1 MKIRTNIALSD
12 SGFLFDPA
20 TGDSF
25 SLNPIGLEILRMLKA
40 GKDKSEIIPYLL
52 ETYQTDEATVEKD
65 YYDFIRMLQQF
76 HLAET
81 DEQTEA

>member
-1 MKIRTNIALSD
+1 MKIRNNIAVSD

-40 GKDKSEIIPYLL
+40 GKDQEAIIRYLL
-52 ETYQTDEATVEKD
+52 ENYQTDEVTVEKD

-76 HLAET
+76 HL
-81 DEQTEA
+81 TEEA

>member
-1 MKIRTNIALSD
+1 MKIRNNIAVSD

-40 GKDKSEIIPYLL
+40 DKDQEAIIGYLL
-52 ETYQTDEATVEKD
+52 DNYQTDETTAEKD

-76 HLAET
+76 HL
-81 DEQTEA
+81 TEEV

>member
-1 MKIRTNIALSD
+1 MKIRNNIAVSD

-40 GKDKSEIIPYLL
+40 GKDQEAIIRYLL
-52 ETYQTDEATVEKD
+52 ENYQTDEVTVEKD

-76 HLAET
+76 HL
-81 DEQTEA
+81 TEEV